1 MNVEVGIEVGLGM
14 VLELTDARAAAAAV
28 AGGKGA
34 ALARLAA
41 RGLPVPEGAVITTEA
56 FAAFGE
62 TFDLP
67 SKVASLLADDD
78 GGDSFDGRL
87 ASLREEIHRAEIPD
101 GVTIALRAYVTRM
114 EQAHGAKQLWAVR
127 SSAVAEDGDRAS
139 FAGQHDTV
147 LGVCG
152 YDQIVGA
159 LRTCW
164 ASFLNPHA
172 VRYRQ
177 VRKMCD
183 FRGAVVVQRLVDAE
197 SAGVAFTADPL
208 RGDGNRIVINSNFGL
223 GESVVGGQVTPDM
236 FVVDKASLAVIECA
250 IADKSHEVVAA
261 PGGCA
266 PRPLDTRRRQVP
278 SLTDNQIRA
287 VAELG
292 RTIEQQEQ
300 RPVDYEWAVRG
311 DREYLL
317 QSRPITSRGA
327 DEPDA
332 QDAPAPGWHP
342 ELDTPI
348 DPEFPLY
355 SNGNI
360 SEVLPGCITPLSWSY
375 VGAAIDHSFRA
386 QARALGVSDDPRHEF
401 RSLGYFFFRP
411 YLCVSFL
418 SELPRRIPG
427 VSPDVLY
434 EELIG
439 PPPQRTPSF
448 SWRDLDPRRLLR
460 LAAVMIDVRRQLGR
474 AADLE
479 AAVHA
484 ERRGT
489 TAACLR
495 TWSDDALLAS
505 VRPCAANSEA
515 SVVHVWA
522 SSFAVSLFGV
532 LRALCARWLGD
543 SEGVLAA
550 RLVTGI
556 GGMPSADPAFALEKL
571 GDLVRASPQ
580 LTAAF
585 ANEADDRCLL
595 AELRDSQDSA
605 GHSFCRELDVFLD
618 RFGHRAV
625 CEAEFRNPCWREKP
639 TQVIAMLR
647 NVLAPGA
654 TRPSDLRVRQ
664 REVRERATREARGRL
679 SAPRR
684 LILTFVLERTRHSL
698 AQREQL
704 KDLIVLG
711 SDRARRIY
719 TELRRRL
726 VERDQLADD
735 DSIFFL
741 LGSEVEALAR
751 KSMSAATAAE
761 RVARRRA
768 EYRIC
773 QGLGLPKIQRGTPR
787 WLEAAEPESD
797 GGLRG
802 LGVSPGSAE
811 GIARVVLDPRTDG
824 HMVPGEILVCP
835 VTDAGWTP
843 LFVSAAALV
852 VEVGGLLSHGSV
864 VAREYG
870 LPAVVGVAG
879 ATRHIRSGDRL
890 RVDANSGR
898 VVVLPPS
905 P

>member
-1 MNVEVGIEVGLGM
+1 MNVEVGLGL

-34 ALARLAA
+34 ALARLAT
-41 RGLPVPEGAVITTEA
+41 RGLPVPEGAVVTTEA
-56 FAAFGE
+56 FAAFCE

-67 SKVASLLADDD
+67 SKVASLVADDD
-78 GGDSFDGRL
+78 GGDCFDGRL
-87 ASLREEIHRAEIPD
+87 ASLRDEIRRAEIPD
-101 GVTIALRAYVTRM
+101 GVTIALRAYVTHM
-114 EQAHGAKQLWAVR
+114 EQAHGSEQLWAVR

-147 LGVCG
+147 LGVRG

-164 ASFLNPHA
+164 ASFLNLHA

-177 VRKMCD
+177 VRQMCD
-183 FRGAVVVQRLVDAE
+183 FRGAVVVQSLVDAE
-197 SAGVAFTADPL
+197 SAGVAFTADPV
-208 RGDGNRIVINSNFGL
+208 RGDGSRIVINSNFGL
-223 GESVVGGQVTPDM
+223 GESVVGGKVTPDM
-236 FVVDKASLAVIECA
+236 FAVDKASLAVIECA

-266 PRPLDTRRRQVP
+266 PRPLDTSRRQMP
-278 SLTDNQIRA
+278 SLTDDQIQA

-292 RTIEQQEQ
+292 LALEQQE
-300 RPVDYEWAVRG
+300 RHPVDYEWAVRG

-317 QSRPITSRGA
+317 QSRPITCRVANDA
-327 DEPDA
+327 DSH
-332 QDAPAPGWHP
+332 DAPAPGWHP

-386 QARALGVSDDPRHEF
+386 QARALGVPDDPRREF

-418 SELPRRIPG
+418 SELPSRVPG

-439 PPPQRTPSF
+439 PPPQRTPAF
-448 SWRDLDPRRLLR
+448 GWADLDPRRLLR
-460 LAAVMIDVRRQLGR
+460 LAAVMIDVRSRLGR
-474 AADLE
+474 AAELE
-479 AAVHA
+479 ASVHA
-484 ERRGT
+484 ERKGT
-489 TAACLR
+489 TAAGLR
-495 TWSDDALLAS
+495 AWSDEALLES
-505 VRPCAANSEA
+505 VRPSAANSEA
-515 SVVHVWA
+515 SIVHVWA
-522 SSFAVSLFGV
+522 SSFAVSLFGI
-532 LRALCARWLGD
+532 LRALCERWLGD
-543 SEGVLAA
+543 NEAVLAA

-556 GGMPSADPAFALEKL
+556 GGMPSADPAFALEEL
-571 GDLVRASPQ
+571 ADLVRSSPQ
-580 LTAAF
+580 LMAAF
-585 ANEADDRCLL
+585 ANEAEDRRLL
-595 AELRDSQDSA
+595 ARLRDSQDTA

-625 CEAEFRNPCWREKP
+625 CEAEFRNPCWRENP
-639 TQVIAMLR
+639 TQVIGMLR

-654 TRPSDLRVRQ
+654 TRASDLRVRQ
-664 REVRERATREARGRL
+664 REVRERATRESRARL

-684 LILTFVLERTRHSL
+684 RTLTFVLERTRHFL

-711 SDRARRIY
+711 SDRARRVY
-719 TELRRRL
+719 TELRIRL
-726 VERDQLADD
+726 VERRQLADD

-761 RVARRRA
+761 CVARRRA
-768 EYRIC
+768 EYRISER
-773 QGLGLPKIQRGTPR
+773 LSLPGIQRDTAR
-787 WLEAAEPESD
+787 WLETAEPESD
-797 GGLRG
+797 SGLRG

-811 GIARVVLDPRTDG
+811 GIARVVLDPRKDG
-824 HMVPGEILVCP
+824 HIAPGEILVCP

-879 ATRHIRSGDRL
+879 ATRRIRSGDRL
-890 RVDANSGR
+890 RVDANSGS
-898 VVVLPPS
+898 VVILPS
-905 P
+905 